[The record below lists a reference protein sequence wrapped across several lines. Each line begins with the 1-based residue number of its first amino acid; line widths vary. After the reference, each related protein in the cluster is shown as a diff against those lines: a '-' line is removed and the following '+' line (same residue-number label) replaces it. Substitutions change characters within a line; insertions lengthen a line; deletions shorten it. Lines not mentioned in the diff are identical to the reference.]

1 MTTPDNMY
9 EDLNEIIFYLL
20 STGSGKEIK
29 NLNLIHQPYLIK
41 LFGEISRLCW
51 LWGFGW
57 EM

>member
-29 NLNLIHQPYLIK
+29 NLNLIHQPYPD
-41 LFGEISRLCW
+41 
-51 LWGFGW
+51 
-57 EM
+57 